1 MGLTALKQKKH
12 LQGLVENLAPLIK
25 SSIFLYKHTH
35 TPTNRSFL
43 KNSMANTL
51 VTEILLPVLHLLQD
65 AAFLRTV
72 SVVTMERGGPK
83 ITSLLM
89 ENTALS
95 VAPAGLEE
103 IAWVSFLNP
112 LW

>member
-1 MGLTALKQKKH
+1 M
-12 LQGLVENLAPLIK
+12 N
-25 SSIFLYKHTH
+25 
-35 TPTNRSFL
+35 TNKSFL
-43 KNSMANTL
+43 KNSVAHTL
-51 VTEILLPVLHLLQD
+51 VTEMLLPVLHLLQD

-72 SVVTMERGGPK
+72 SVATTEPGGPK

-103 IAWVSFLNP
+103 IA
-112 LW
+112 